1 MTNPF
6 PKLDLELRVDQV
18 GSLLRPQKL
27 KDVYTRHGDGQA
39 DDDELRQVQDE
50 SVNELIAKQ
59 EAHGLSI
66 FTDGEYRRLNFQ
78 DSFVESA
85 SGFIPKKPTLQFQ
98 ESRTLGGE
106 ALQRWQPDSA
116 KTDPALQYW
125 RPIIERLR
133 LAHNRP
139 LAEWRYAAQLT
150 KKPVKI
156 TLIATDRI
164 CENFHRQN
172 SNTVYANA
180 DEYLTDVIAIE
191 RKMVQQLAEAGCP
204 YVQMDAPS
212 YTAYVDPR
220 SLNKMKASRI
230 DPIAQMER
238 SMAADNAVIAGID
251 DLVFGIHLCRG
262 NVRSMW
268 HREGAY
274 DAIAERLFNGL
285 DHRRFLLEYDT
296 ERASGFEPLRFV
308 PRNKTVVL
316 GLVST
321 KVPKL
326 EAADE
331 LKSKIDEA
339 SRFIPLEQLALS
351 PQCGFS
357 SNIVGN
363 LITEDDQWRK
373 LELVQTVATEVWGN

>member
-1 MTNPF
+1 MNTN
-6 PKLDLELRVDQV
+6 LRVDQV

-27 KDVYTRHGDGQA
+27 KDVYTRHGNGRA
-39 DDDELRQVQDE
+39 DDEELRQVQDE
-50 SVNELIAKQ
+50 CVNELIAKQ
-59 EAHGLSI
+59 ELHGLSI

-78 DSFVESA
+78 DSFVESV
-85 SGFIPKKPTLQFQ
+85 SGFIPKKQTLQFQ
-98 ESRTLGGE
+98 ESRTLGGV

-116 KTDPALQYW
+116 KADPALQYW
-125 RPIIERLR
+125 RPIAERLK
-133 LAHNRP
+133 LADNRP
-139 LAEWRYAAQLT
+139 LSEWRYAAQLT
-150 KKPVKI
+150 TQLVKI
-156 TLIATDRI
+156 TMIATDRI

-172 SNTVYANA
+172 AKGVYRDA
-180 DEYLTDVIAIE
+180 DEYLTDVVEIE
-191 RKMVQQLAEAGCP
+191 RTIVRQLADAGCP

-212 YTAYVDPR
+212 YTAYVDTR
-220 SLNKMKASRI
+220 SLEKMKASGV
-230 DPIAQMER
+230 DPVAQMER
-238 SMAADNAVIAGID
+238 SMHADNAVMAGIPNV
-251 DLVFGIHLCRG
+251 LFGIHLCRG

-285 DHRRFLLEYDT
+285 DHHRLLLEYDT
-296 ERASGFEPLRFV
+296 ERAGGFEPLRFV
-308 PRNKTVVL
+308 PKNKTVVL

-321 KVPKL
+321 KVPQLETADDLKRKL
-326 EAADE
+326 DN
-331 LKSKIDEA
+331 A

-373 LELVQTVATEVWGN
+373 LELIQKVAAEVWPV